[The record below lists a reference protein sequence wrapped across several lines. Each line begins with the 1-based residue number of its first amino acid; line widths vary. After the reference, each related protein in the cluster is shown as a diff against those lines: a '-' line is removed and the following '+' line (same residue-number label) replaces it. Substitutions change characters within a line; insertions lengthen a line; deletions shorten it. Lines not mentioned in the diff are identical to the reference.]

1 VGRFWRCSG
10 PRTESKPMPKPDP
23 SSNEDVKT
31 ANLALMALIGLFAFV
46 VLFIFFSM
54 NMEMMT
60 RSDLPPSS
68 TTARHDDSN

>member
-1 VGRFWRCSG
+1 M
-10 PRTESKPMPKPDP
+10 PRPDP
-23 SSNEDVKT
+23 TGNEDVKT

-60 RSDLPPSS
+60 RSDLPAPSATVQNRGS
-68 TTARHDDSN
+68 D

>member
-1 VGRFWRCSG
+1 M
-10 PRTESKPMPKPDP
+10 SKLDP
-23 SSNEDVKT
+23 NSHEDVRA

-54 NMEMMT
+54 NMELMT

-68 TTARHDDSN
+68 TSAHLDGTD

>member
-1 VGRFWRCSG
+1 MN
-10 PRTESKPMPKPDP
+10 PKTMPKPDP
-23 SSNEDVKT
+23 ASNEDVKT

-60 RSDLPPSS
+60 RSDLPPPS
-68 TTARHDDSN
+68 TTARYHDSN